1 MYLILVSVFGTRV
14 YIRKTIKNQYCFFKR
29 NQKWNQFFYYS
40 IILNFITIQIEK
52 KIENIVIY
60 LAAIQILKHITSGC
74 PSAVCVNKILL
85 FAANFFS
92 QILKLLLK
100 FNNHF
105 ISNKDQEEKAWNNH
119 IHVDR
124 LSTSNTYHRVINRSP
139 CSTCKL

>member
-1 MYLILVSVFGTRV
+1 MGQEYILEKRLKINIAFLRE
-14 YIRKTIKNQYCFFKR
+14 IKSEIN
-29 NQKWNQFFYYS
+29 FFYYS

-92 QILKLLLK
+92 QIPKLLLK

-105 ISNKDQEEKAWNNH
+105 ISNKDQEEKA
-119 IHVDR
+119 
-124 LSTSNTYHRVINRSP
+124 
-139 CSTCKL
+139 